1 MQSARFRSTL
11 LVIAFSFLMACF
23 WAQNLKLDQRLL
35 RAQYQDFRMAETIY
49 LPPNEVLK
57 VLAMGYEPL
66 VADLVFM
73 QANAYFAN
81 HLLYDR
87 KYDWLDNYVGAI
99 TGYCRD
105 RVGRRLDITPDQC
118 NDSGSGDWI
127 DGLFPFN
134 PRVYLWA
141 SQVIKF
147 APLLT
152 DTIIDKSIYY
162 GSTGI
167 HYCPDSWELYF
178 DVGFNLYFEYRDKPD
193 EVRAAQKR
201 EAMDYFS
208 LAANLPG
215 SDVDPNFV
223 AGTLW
228 NKDET
233 ERAIQQVYL
242 TYYHAT
248 DRQRKEMRTRIRAY
262 GEKQLADLFEGE
274 EKSWQEDFPYVPQN
288 LYHVLGRPRLALQN
302 QGDGQN
308 D

>member
-1 MQSARFRSTL
+1 MQSPTVRTTL
-11 LVIAFSFLMACF
+11 LVVAFAFIMACF
-23 WAQNLKLDQRLL
+23 WTQKLKLDQRLL
-35 RAQYQDFRMAETIY
+35 VAQYQDFRMAETTY

-57 VLAMGYEPL
+57 VLAMGYEAFA
-66 VADLVFM
+66 ADMVFM

-81 HLLYDR
+81 HLMYDR
-87 KYDWLDNYVGAI
+87 KYEWLDNYIGAI

-105 RVGRRLDITPDQC
+105 RFGRRLALVPEVC
-118 NDSGSGDWI
+118 ESSGEGEWI
-127 DGLFPFN
+127 GGLFPFN

-152 DTIIDKSIYY
+152 DPIIDKSIYY
-162 GSTGI
+162 GRSGI
-167 HYCPDSWELYF
+167 HYCPDIWELYF

-193 EVRAAQKR
+193 HVRASQKR

-223 AGTLW
+223 TGTLW

-248 DRQRKEMRTRIRAY
+248 DRQRKEMRSRIRVY
-262 GEKQLADLFEGE
+262 GEEQLANLFEAE
-274 EKSWQEDFPYVPQN
+274 EKAWQAEFPYLPQN
-288 LYHVLGRPRLALQN
+288 LYHVLGRPRVALKS
-302 QGDGQN
+302 QGESSN